1 MQKKAEYENVMI
13 IDDLPKSQNSLKV
26 LVGMIELKYIFAKK
40 LNKSQNWHKTW
51 QKQVEQSDSEF

>member
-1 MQKKAEYENVMI
+1 VQKKAEYENVMI

-40 LNKSQNWHKTW
+40 LNKSQNWHKT
-51 QKQVEQSDSEF
+51 